1 MLDKLI
7 IKNNKNNGGKRKML
21 VENRNN
27 YKLDF
32 ESAVMLMDDDIREQ
46 VNRELAPCTDQEFFS
61 AYEKAHEKKFGEI
74 WELSK
79 SNPCW

>member
-1 MLDKLI
+1 
-7 IKNNKNNGGKRKML
+7 ML

-27 YKLDF
+27 YKLTF
-32 ESAVMLMDDDIREQ
+32 ESVVTLMDGEIREQ
-46 VNRELAPCTDQEFFS
+46 LNRELAPCTDQEFFS
-61 AYEKAHEKKFGEI
+61 AYEKAHEEKFGEI